1 MLKIRRKEVIK
12 VNYEKNTVDILEKSV
27 KAVKEQT
34 DILKRQLIEINVHLA
49 NLCKVIADLKSESK
63 SKE

>member
-1 MLKIRRKEVIK
+1 M
-12 VNYEKNTVDILEKSV
+12 NYEKNTVDILEKSV